1 MRYKVRV
8 GLCNPQ
14 RLEIAVDWMYK
25 LGFSFKGEKDKEW
38 YIEEIR
44 KAHKPLGF
52 VWLYMRQDTKQVS
65 WSTINLSASGHIE
78 LKSVGEFINICQNPK
93 EVNI

>member
-14 RLEIAVDWMYK
+14 RLEIAIDWMCK
-25 LGFSFKGEKDKEW
+25 LFKGEKDKEW

-44 KAHKPLGF
+44 KAYKPLGF
-52 VWLYMRQDTKQVS
+52 VWLYMRLDTKQVS
-65 WSTINLSASGHIE
+65 WSTINLLASVHTE
-78 LKSVGEFINICQNPK
+78 LKSVGEFLNICQNPK